1 MSCSALAALARGL
14 VLAALLVLSPARAAR
29 QRPNVVLILTDDQ
42 DVFLGGMVR
51 PAGGRGGRRG
61 AAGGRG
67 ARGGRPW
74 GRGQGRAEPR

>member
-1 MSCSALAALARGL
+1 MSRSALAALARGL
-14 VLAALLVLSPARAAR
+14 ALAALLLLSPAQAAR

-51 PAGGRGGRRG
+51 SAGGRGGRRG

-67 ARGGRPW
+67 ARAGLGAGGLVL
-74 GRGQGRAEPR
+74 RAGP